1 MVKPEL
7 TSPHSAL
14 RWRYICDAVGE
25 QRAMQAL
32 REMASSGHRLYPLNA
47 ARLLRV
53 ALPRQGLLESI
64 YGPPARPMTREEG
77 LAEVRALLARLK
89 SGK

>member
-1 MVKPEL
+1 MIKPEL

-14 RWRYICDAVGE
+14 QWRYICDAVGE
-25 QRAMQAL
+25 QRALQAL
-32 REMASSGHRLYPLNA
+32 QEVRSAGHRLYPLNA

-64 YGPPARPMTREEG
+64 YGPPAKPMTREEG